1 MQCYIAGNFQ
11 VVTSYITRLVVS
23 RREKNSS
30 VYLKNFTDFF
40 NTDVFFHFLWQMSVF
55 LVGDAKPVLYAEHV
69 GLETPKHNAFD
80 YIGKTF

>member
-1 MQCYIAGNFQ
+1 
-11 VVTSYITRLVVS
+11 
-23 RREKNSS
+23 
-30 VYLKNFTDFF
+30 
-40 NTDVFFHFLWQMSVF
+40 MSVS